1 MEKELIVKNID
12 ETFTLA
18 TKIASQL
25 FVGAVVL
32 LRGDLG
38 AGKTT
43 FVKGAAK
50 ELEIKELI
58 QSPTFNILKCYF
70 DAKIPMYHFD
80 AYRLED
86 AFKDIGLEEY
96 IEGDGITFIEWP
108 DFIKEYINVPVL
120 NVSIY
125 NLDET
130 SRRVVISSTSDL
142 YNKVFEV
149 I

>member
-18 TKIASQL
+18 SKITSQL

-70 DAKIPMYHFD
+70 DAKIP
-80 AYRLED
+80 
-86 AFKDIGLEEY
+86 KN
-96 IEGDGITFIEWP
+96 
-108 DFIKEYINVPVL
+108 IKTKLHPTDKGSFLFAKKRTNGA
-120 NVSIY
+120 
-125 NLDET
+125 
-130 SRRVVISSTSDL
+130 
-142 YNKVFEV
+142 
-149 I
+149 